1 MTILAILLGL
11 AHIAELLVHQFRA
24 FALDYEDGQT

>member
-1 MTILAILLGL
+1 MTTLTILIGL
-11 AHIAELLVHQFRA
+11 ALIAAVAVHQFRA